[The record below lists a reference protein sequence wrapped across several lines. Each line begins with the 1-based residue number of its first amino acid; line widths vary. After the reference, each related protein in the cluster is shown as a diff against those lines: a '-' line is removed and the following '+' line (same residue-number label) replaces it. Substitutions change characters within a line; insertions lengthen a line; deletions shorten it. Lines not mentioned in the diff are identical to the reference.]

1 MSKNTN
7 PVKQEAIIFDLDGTI
22 TDFRTIDSEIISSMF
37 SSKIVLFLDRVL
49 WRINETDILKNTML
63 ILKIR
68 LFLYSIFSGKSYFKI
83 LNNYRREYFFKTY
96 NEFRKKY
103 EVLKSLSKRYVVI
116 ILSNNEFS
124 KGVKYQ
130 EISTIN
136 SSSKYSSILKLMKIY
151 DIKYFVGN
159 NLIDD
164 VLSVKGT
171 NIKSIYVGK
180 NSFVGYFAD
189 RHCSISEFLNS
200 VK

>member
-22 TDFRTIDSEIISSMF
+22 TDFKSIDHEIISSMF
-37 SSKIVLFLDRVL
+37 TSKIILFLDRVL

-68 LFLYSIFSGKSYFKI
+68 LFLYSIFSGKNYFKI
-83 LNNYRREYFFKTY
+83 LEKYKQEYFFKTY

-103 EVLKSLSKRYVVI
+103 KLLKSLNESYAVI
-116 ILSNNEFS
+116 ILSNNEYS
-124 KGVKYQ
+124 KGVNYQ
-130 EISTIN
+130 GISVT
-136 SSSKYSSILKLMKIY
+136 SSRSKYTSILKLMRKY

-159 NLIDD
+159 NLFDD
-164 VLSVKGT
+164 IFTVKGT

-180 NSFVGYFAD
+180 NNFVGYFAD
-189 RHCSISEFLNS
+189 RHCSISEFFNS